1 MQAQLIDNILR
12 LDQVPASATS
22 IRCVLNGLQC
32 YQCNHDGQN
41 TTVDIPIKD
50 GLNTVP
56 AGCRG
61 GSLEVYA
68 IDDQSCIQGTTS
80 VPNFCHASPNRRGET
95 ERRLVASVLLK
106 GYDVHRWELPLADA
120 TTNHILRFCVRFDVQ
135 HQGPTDV
142 LATVHWS
149 LPLGPGWGTLSGT
162 VDVQQSSPDCVF
174 SPLIPAGS
182 MGAVQCEIIAAMNL
196 DQKLPYVIYRD
207 RLDTL
212 DMVTPRREKPLSLLI
227 TPAATV
233 GRKIAVLV
241 GVSKYT
247 RRPLKRM
254 SDLEYADDDIVQW
267 WQYLCRMGF
276 QTKVFGD
283 EFSPC
288 PGDMH
293 MNEHTPR
300 KHPQWD
306 GPGTVKNV
314 RAAVRDMVEQAHEP
328 NDRVVFITSSH
339 GSGDGRGSS

>member
-1 MQAQLIDNILR
+1 MLHAPLSTIIAPYRNKMQAQLINDILR
-12 LDQVPASATS
+12 LDEVPTSATS

-32 YQCNHDGQN
+32 YQCNHDGQT
-41 TTVDIPIKD
+41 TTVDIPIKE
-50 GLNTVP
+50 GLNNVP

-68 IDDQSCIQGTTS
+68 IDDQSRIQGTTS
-80 VPNFCHASPNRRGET
+80 VANFCHAGPNRRGEP

-135 HQGPTDV
+135 QQGPTDV

-149 LPLGPGWGTLSGT
+149 LPLGPSWGALSGT
-162 VDVQQSSPDCVF
+162 VDVQKNSPDCVF
-174 SPLIPAGS
+174 APLIPAGS
-182 MGAVQCEIIAAMNL
+182 TGAVQCEIIAAMNL

-212 DMVTPRREKPLSLLI
+212 EVVTPRHEKPLSLLI
-227 TPAATV
+227 SPAATV

-247 RRPLKRM
+247 RRPQKRM

-283 EFSPC
+283 EFSPY
-288 PGDMH
+288 PGGM
-293 MNEHTPR
+293 
-300 KHPQWD
+300 
-306 GPGTVKNV
+306 
-314 RAAVRDMVEQAHEP
+314 
-328 NDRVVFITSSH
+328 
-339 GSGDGRGSS
+339 